1 MAQSSSAS
9 FPFRRLGPSVRSA
22 KLIPRS
28 FLVSLI
34 SPTIHWGQQQT
45 KTSTILT
52 MKTGAHQTNLIYG
65 ETRMNTK
72 SSTSQ
77 AFPPVS
83 ELFFRESYVAI
94 WDVLTSCLTPPPV
107 PLNQLHY
114 SNNDFQILE
123 DLDQKV
129 RDLRKSGCSAILST
143 EVNFLA
149 AKFQVY
155 AKTGPI
161 LSL

>member
-1 MAQSSSAS
+1 
-9 FPFRRLGPSVRSA
+9 
-22 KLIPRS
+22 
-28 FLVSLI
+28 
-34 SPTIHWGQQQT
+34 
-45 KTSTILT
+45 
-52 MKTGAHQTNLIYG
+52 
-65 ETRMNTK
+65 MNTK
-72 SSTSQ
+72 SSTPQ

-83 ELFFRESYVAI
+83 ESISRESYVAI
-94 WDVLTSCLTPPPV
+94 WEVLPSCLTPPPV